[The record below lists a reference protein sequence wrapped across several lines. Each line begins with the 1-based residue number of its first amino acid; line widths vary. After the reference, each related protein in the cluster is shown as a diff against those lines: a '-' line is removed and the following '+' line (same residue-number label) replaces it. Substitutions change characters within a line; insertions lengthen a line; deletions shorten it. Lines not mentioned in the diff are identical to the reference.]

1 MIRDA
6 NMDSNTQNKNNEFN
20 FEEKLQDLE
29 QLVTR
34 MEDGNLGLE
43 DSLKAF
49 EDGVKLV
56 KECQQALEAAEQKVK
71 VLTSADGDTED
82 LKLDPPAD

>member
-1 MIRDA
+1 M
-6 NMDSNTQNKNNEFN
+6 SGKKNDFN
-20 FEEKLQDLE
+20 FEEKLRELE

-43 DSLKAF
+43 ESLEAF
-49 EDGVKLV
+49 ENGVKLV

-71 VLTSADGDTED
+71 ALTSAEGDTED
-82 LKLDPPAD
+82 LELDPAAD